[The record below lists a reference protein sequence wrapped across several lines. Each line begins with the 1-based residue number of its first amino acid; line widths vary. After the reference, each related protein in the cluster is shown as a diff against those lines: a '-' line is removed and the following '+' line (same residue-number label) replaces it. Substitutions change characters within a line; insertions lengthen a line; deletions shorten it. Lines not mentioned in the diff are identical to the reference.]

1 MHEVNTRVLCFSN
14 VMLDWRRRRKERRN
28 KGGGGGEKVLKER
41 GKEYR
46 KGGRRVWKGRHID
59 TKTNRQAE
67 KEKGSRESED

>member
-14 VMLDWRRRRKERRN
+14 VMLDWRRRKERRN
-28 KGGGGGEKVLKER
+28 KGGGGEKVLKER

-46 KGGRRVWKGRHID
+46 KEGRRVWKGRHID

-67 KEKGSRESED
+67 REKGSRESED